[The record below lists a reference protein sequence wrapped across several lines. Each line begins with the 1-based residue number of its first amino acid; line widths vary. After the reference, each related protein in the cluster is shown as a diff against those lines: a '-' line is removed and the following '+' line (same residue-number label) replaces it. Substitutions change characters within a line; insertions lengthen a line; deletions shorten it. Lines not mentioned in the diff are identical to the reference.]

1 MNTMF
6 KEYGITKEEVLTALS
21 DAINFV
27 DRTDLD
33 DNEQGLSD
41 RLFEVMEVFKALSA
55 EYDA

>member
-21 DAINFV
+21 DAINFI

>member
-21 DAINFV
+21 DAINYV